1 MEHPH
6 HYVGHG
12 LISIDLINKKPLN
25 FGPHTN
31 GFSVS
36 ENIRKKHN
44 LLNCTFEPRIFNEKI
59 DSETKKKKS
68 FMKKNL
74 VKN

>member
-1 MEHPH
+1 MDRNILGKKFNEHPH

-36 ENIRKKHN
+36 ENIKKN
-44 LLNCTFEPRIFNEKI
+44 IIYSIVLLSLEFL
-59 DSETKKKKS
+59 
-68 FMKKNL
+68 MKK
-74 VKN
+74 